1 VVFLV
6 ILENLVIVV
15 YLLILVYLVIQDDPV
30 FLVLMA
36 LLELKVILDRKVQ
49 QVQLDHKG
57 PPARKVL
64 QVLTELLVVPDH
76 RDL

>member
-1 VVFLV
+1 
-6 ILENLVIVV
+6 VV

-36 LLELKVILDRKVQ
+36 LLDLKVILDRKVQ
-49 QVQLDHKG
+49 QVQLVRKDQLAH
-57 PPARKVL
+57 KVL
-64 QVLTELLVVPDH
+64 QVLTGHQVVPVH